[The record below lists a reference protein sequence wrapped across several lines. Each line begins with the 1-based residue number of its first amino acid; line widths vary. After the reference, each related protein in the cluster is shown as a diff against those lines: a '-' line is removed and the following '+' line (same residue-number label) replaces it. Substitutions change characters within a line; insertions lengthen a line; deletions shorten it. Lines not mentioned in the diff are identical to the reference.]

1 MNLDLV
7 SILPA
12 HRHVVWLWVGLAGQV
27 LFGLRF
33 LIQWIYSEI
42 SGRSRIPPVFWYLS
56 VAGGALL
63 LAYAIHRNELPFIVG
78 ETVTLTVFV
87 RNVQLLRRTHE

>member
-1 MNLDLV
+1 MSLDMI

-12 HRHVVWLWVGLAGQV
+12 RRDVLWLWLGLTGQV

-42 SGRSRIPPVFWYLS
+42 KGRSRIPPVFWYLS

-63 LAYAIHRNELPFIVG
+63 LIYAVHRNEVPFIVG
-78 ETVTLTVFV
+78 ETVTLLVFM
-87 RNVQLLRRTHE
+87 RNVQLLRRPRE